1 MKFLNFDVE
10 IVVVPIAVVVAA
22 AEVVVVVVVVVVARL
37 KQLEETPLHN
47 FDCSRRQKV
56 TICYVVVVVDAA
68 AVVVG
73 HG

>member
-22 AEVVVVVVVVVVARL
+22 AEVVVVVVVARL